1 MCSVS
6 FLPREDGF
14 VLAMNRDE
22 RLSRLSALPPE
33 VFERDGLA
41 MLYPRELSGGTW
53 TGINSAGMAFSL
65 INWYSQPDC
74 AFGNPVS
81 RGEVVRALLSARN
94 CEAAASLLGELPLKR
109 MNPFRLM
116 VVSASER
123 SLTEW
128 HSSGGDLE
136 RFTLPWKRHHWFS
149 SGLDERK
156 ANQVRRRVCARIHGD
171 SLDLPSLRKL
181 HRSHAPK
188 AGPFSLCMHRN
199 DACTV
204 SYTEISVRGPM
215 ATTYYVAGPPC
226 SRSPRFKAS
235 LALEV
240 AAVLRKVA

>member
-22 RLSRLSALPPE
+22 RLSRVSALPPE
-33 VFERDGLA
+33 VFERNELA

-53 TGINSAGMAFSL
+53 IGVNSAGMAFSL

-81 RGEVVRALLSARN
+81 RGEVVRALLKARN
-94 CEAAASLLGELPLKR
+94 CRAAASLLHELPLKR

-116 VVSASER
+116 IVSLFDH

-128 HSSGGDLE
+128 HSGGGALE
-136 RFTLPWKRHHWFS
+136 PFTLSWRRHHWFS
-149 SGLDERK
+149 SSLDEAR
-156 ANQVRRRVCARIHGD
+156 ANQTRRRTCVRVHGD
-171 SLDLPSLRKL
+171 SLDLPLLRKL

-204 SYTEISVRGPM
+204 SYTEINVRSPM
-215 ATTYYVAGPPC
+215 ASIYYIAGPPC
-226 SRSPRFKAS
+226 SRSPRFKGS
-235 LALEV
+235 IGLDV
-240 AAVLRKVA
+240 AGALRKVA

>member
-6 FLPREDGF
+6 FLPRNDGF

-22 RLSRLSALPPE
+22 RLSRVSGLPPGE
-33 VFERDGLA
+33 HRRDGLL

-53 TGINSAGMAFSL
+53 IGVNSTGMAFSL

-74 AFGNPVS
+74 AHGTPLS
-81 RGEVVRALLSARN
+81 RGEVVRTLLSARDSK
-94 CEAAASLLGELPLKR
+94 AAGTLLRELPLKR

-116 VVSASER
+116 AVSLAER

-128 HSSGGDLE
+128 HSGCGDLE
-136 RFTLPWKRHHWFS
+136 PFDLSWKRHHWFS
-149 SGLDERK
+149 SSLDEGK
-156 ANQVRRRVCARIHGD
+156 ANQVRRRVCARMHGD
-171 SLDLPSLRKL
+171 FFDLPLLRKL
-181 HRSHAPK
+181 HRSHAPT
-188 AGPFSLCMHRN
+188 AGPFSLCMHRD

-204 SYTEISVRGPM
+204 SYTEINVRGAM

-235 LALEV
+235 LGLDV

>member
-6 FLPREDGF
+6 FLPRDDGF

-22 RLSRLSALPPE
+22 RLSRVSALPPE

-53 TGINSAGMAFSL
+53 IGVNSAGMAFSL

-74 AFGNPVS
+74 AYSNPVS

-94 CEAAASLLGELPLKR
+94 GATAASLLGELPLKR

-116 VVSASER
+116 VVSPSER

-128 HSSGGDLE
+128 RSSGGDLE

-156 ANQVRRRVCARIHGD
+156 ANQVRRRVCARTHGD
-171 SLDLPSLRKL
+171 SFDLPSLRKL

-204 SYTEISVRGPM
+204 SYAEINVRGTM
-215 ATTYYVAGPPC
+215 ATTHYVAGPPC
-226 SRSPRFKAS
+226 SRSPRFKES
-235 LALEV
+235 LALDVE
-240 AAVLRKVA
+240 AGLRKVA